1 MDVLYVIDAPIAQFA
16 FDVMAVNV
24 ANQNILVAHAHLAM
38 DVMDVMGAKEKLT
51 VKVNVLGKLVVAL
64 AMDALAII
72 VVVDAAVLDAP
83 AVMDAM
89 VLVQIALTVMV
100 AALVVLKTVIRLINH

>member
-1 MDVLYVIDAPIAQFA
+1 
-16 FDVMAVNV
+16 
-24 ANQNILVAHAHLAM
+24 M

>member
-24 ANQNILVAHAHLAM
+24 VNQNILVAHAHLVM
-38 DVMDVMGAKEKLT
+38 GVMDVTGVNQKLT
-51 VKVNVLGKLVVAL
+51 VKVDVLEKLVAVL
-64 AMDALAII
+64 AMDVLATI
-72 VVVDAAVLDAP
+72 VVEDAAVLDVP

-89 VLVQIALTVMV
+89 VLALAVPTAMV
-100 AALVVLKTVIRLINH
+100 AALVVLKTVIRLISH

>member
-24 ANQNILVAHAHLAM
+24 VNQNILVAHAHLAM
-38 DVMDVMGAKEKLT
+38 DVMDVMGVNQKLT
-51 VKVNVLGKLVVAL
+51 AKVDVLGKLVVVL
-64 AMDALAII
+64 AMDVLATI
-72 VVVDAAVLDAP
+72 VVEDAAVLDVP

-89 VLVQIALTVMV
+89 VLAQIALTVM
-100 AALVVLKTVIRLINH
+100 ALALAVLKTVIRLINH